1 MHIPDMFPS
10 AAGIDWSAVFIQ
22 LIIALFIVSSITMLT
37 AIGVVV
43 SLVLAGVSVM
53 RKTNSIVAVFR
64 KALSRISLIV
74 GAAFALCLMFLAKLV
89 LTYPFWI
96 IAICSLLLIP
106 IISMLFRE
114 AVLFIIWKR
123 FRKLIYFF
131 RALKL
136 LVSSRQH

>member
-1 MHIPDMFPS
+1 MHAPDIFLT
-10 AAGIDWSAVFIQ
+10 ATNVDWSAVFIK

-37 AIGVVV
+37 ATGVVV
-43 SLVLAGVSVM
+43 SLAIAGISAM
-53 RKTNSIVAVFR
+53 RKTNSVVVVFR
-64 KALSRISLIV
+64 KTLNRTALII
-74 GAAFALCLMFLAKLV
+74 GIGFALCLMFLAKLV
-89 LTYPFWI
+89 LSYPFWI

-131 RALKL
+131 RALL
-136 LVSSRQH
+136 LLIGRK

>member
-1 MHIPDMFPS
+1 MHTPEFFQM
-10 AAGIDWSAVFIQ
+10 AATIDWSAVFIK
-22 LIIALFIVSSITMLT
+22 LIVALFIVSSITMLT

-43 SLVLAGVSVM
+43 SFALAGVSVM

-74 GAAFALCLMFLAKLV
+74 GTAFALCLMFLAKLV

-96 IAICSLLLIP
+96 IAICCLLLIP

-136 LVSSRQH
+136 LVGNRQN

>member
-1 MHIPDMFPS
+1 MHTPDIFLS
-10 AAGIDWSAVFIQ
+10 TASIDWSAVFIK

-37 AIGVVV
+37 ATGVVV
-43 SLVLAGVSVM
+43 SLAIAGISVM
-53 RKTNSIVAVFR
+53 RKTNSVVVVFR
-64 KALSRISLIV
+64 KTLNRTALII
-74 GAAFALCLMFLAKLV
+74 GIGFALCLMFLAKLV
-89 LTYPFWI
+89 LSYPFWI

-131 RALKL
+131 RALL
-136 LVSSRQH
+136 LLIGRK